1 MAFNKVI
8 LIGNITKDIELKQ
21 TPSGVSVV
29 SFTIAVNRKYKNE
42 DGTTSTDF
50 INCVAWRKTAEF
62 AAQWFKKG
70 KSIVVCGALQS
81 RSYAD
86 NQGNKRYVTE
96 VVADEVGFAESKGDN
111 NGTSDTYAAPSYANT
126 ENAPKF
132 EAVSEE
138 DDLPF

>member
-21 TPSGVSVV
+21 TPSGVSVA
-29 SFTIAVNRKYKNE
+29 SFTVAVNRKYKE
-42 DGTTSTDF
+42 KDGTQTTDF

-62 AAQWFKKG
+62 VAQYFKKG
-70 KSIVVCGALQS
+70 KAILVEGELQT
-81 RSYAD
+81 RSYND
-86 NQGNKRYVTE
+86 NNGTKHYVTE
-96 VVADEVGFAESKGDN
+96 VVANEVGFVGGKF
-111 NGTSDTYAAPSYANT
+111 DTYNDDNGGYVPDAYKPEATPH
-126 ENAPKF
+126 F

>member
-21 TPSGVSVV
+21 TPSGVPVA
-29 SFTIAVNRKYKNE
+29 SFTVAVNRKYKNE
-42 DGTTSTDF
+42 DGSTSTDF

-62 AAQWFKKG
+62 AARYFKKG
-70 KSIVVCGALQS
+70 KAMLVEGEIQT
-81 RSYAD
+81 RSYTD
-86 NQGNKRYVTE
+86 NNGGKHYVTE
-96 VVADEVGFAESKGDN
+96 VVANEVGFVGGKEDN
-111 NGTSDTYAAPSYANT
+111 NGGTYVPDAYTPEAT
-126 ENAPKF
+126 PKF